1 MRTALSLRRLS
12 WRADVDEKRKVRE
25 MTKQALRKERKM
37 GRWWLGMGMCLAM
50 SACVSLRLELHN
62 ASVEKPSNVA
72 LYFSVETTNQQPV
85 AKLDEKSFDIYE
97 DDQLISPYESKQT
110 ILNPQ
115 VAVAHYVLLLLDL
128 SASITESGASEKLGS
143 AASAFIERMSNDHKI
158 GIFGF
163 DGAKELVRG
172 VSFTAS
178 RGAAL
183 SGVRSLSRRKPRDPS
198 TNLNGA
204 VLNAIDE
211 LNKQISRAKQP
222 LRFGTL
228 VVFSDGTDRAHR
240 VTEEEMLRAVSGS
253 NLNIFAIGMGP
264 EISEAHLARIGR
276 TGYIKA
282 EDLASIKAAFEQ
294 VAQYIEASAG
304 KFYLMSYCSPS
315 RAGEHRLRIVAKKQ
329 DLRGS
334 LEYNF
339 SAEGFG
345 PNCDPKRMPRFN
357 TGQIK
362 ISPAGRL
369 QLRPRSKN
377 EKD

>member
-1 MRTALSLRRLS
+1 MA
-12 WRADVDEKRKVRE
+12 
-25 MTKQALRKERKM
+25 KQALRRQRKM
-37 GRWWLGMGMCLAM
+37 GRWWLGLGMCLAM

-143 AASAFIERMSNDHKI
+143 AASAFIERMSNEHKI

-294 VAQYIEASAG
+294 IAQYIESSAG
-304 KFYLMSYCSPS
+304 KFYLLSYCSPS

-357 TGQIK
+357 SGQIRM
-362 ISPAGRL
+362 SPAGRL
-369 QLRPRSKN
+369 QLRSRSKN